1 MRSLSDP
8 SMTRPGARLANHPAA
23 EWVVSS
29 PGPQVTRSITDTGKI
44 AILLQHQP
52 EPYFSFKLYCGGM
65 TSRMTF
71 LLRSRD
77 AELFRQGFRCK
88 QIIPVVTAGDSCF
101 LCSGACTKGSP
112 LFQSVPS
119 VSMATIMPFTT
130 RTSNECLAPS
140 L

>member
-8 SMTRPGARLANHPAA
+8 SMTRPGARLANHRAA

-52 EPYFSFKLYCGGM
+52 EPCFSFKLYCGGM
-65 TSRMTF
+65 TSRVTF
-71 LLRSRD
+71 LLRSRG
-77 AELFRQGFRCK
+77 AELFRWLRCK
-88 QIIPVVTAGDSCF
+88 QTIPVVTAGDSCF

-119 VSMATIMPFTT
+119 ISMAIIMPFTM
-130 RTSNECLAPS
+130 RTSNQRLEPS